1 MLPPVVIDF
10 RPGLAIGDGQ
20 ELSIG
25 NIFLVIIVIS
35 VLGVTNGVL
44 LGGMRMPQALAERQ
58 WLNSKRLAVIDPKYQ
73 LSLSS
78 GFLFAITSLV
88 WLLIHYITQKYQ
100 LLNGRDVSEISI
112 VFNYIC
118 FILLYV
124 ATFKLYRSG
133 EVTNRLTGWV
143 APLIATLGSLML
155 LVGSLLSAP
164 QYVLL
169 FLSIS
174 FGFCLIGVWL
184 YRRHRI

>member
-1 MLPPVVIDF
+1 MPLAFSYDGWTVVVNIAPEVHHPKKNLKRALILGPVIILF
-10 RPGLAIGDGQ
+10 TYLLFFYGLTRLLGESFILSTGNSAIQYAINTILG
-20 ELSIG
+20 ERIG

-112 VFNYIC
+112 VFNYPEYWQVRIPNLC
-118 FILLYV
+118 L
-124 ATFKLYRSG
+124 TYRD
-133 EVTNRLTGWV
+133 
-143 APLIATLGSLML
+143 
-155 LVGSLLSAP
+155 
-164 QYVLL
+164 
-169 FLSIS
+169 
-174 FGFCLIGVWL
+174 
-184 YRRHRI
+184 